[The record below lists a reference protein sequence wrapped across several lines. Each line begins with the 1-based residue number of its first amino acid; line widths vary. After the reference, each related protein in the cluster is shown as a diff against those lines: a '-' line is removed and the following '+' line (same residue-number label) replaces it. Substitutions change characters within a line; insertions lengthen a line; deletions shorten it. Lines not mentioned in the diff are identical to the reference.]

1 MEKENIYAT
10 MSQEEISNL
19 IKFSPANLLE
29 FFNDALYVH
38 DDKVPPYGKLI
49 NEPVTFKVLPYL
61 TLNRADVKDMI
72 DEEANEEDSGPIEFK
87 CTKFQYNFVPGSQ
100 SSINFHESLAETST
114 ENVF

>member
-49 NEPVTFKVLPYL
+49 NEPVTFKV
-61 TLNRADVKDMI
+61 
-72 DEEANEEDSGPIEFK
+72 
-87 CTKFQYNFVPGSQ
+87 
-100 SSINFHESLAETST
+100 
-114 ENVF
+114 